1 MYRSKD
7 YFGLDLKK
15 LSDLYKSLQVSKGH
29 ALKNSD
35 DTKVIEAY
43 NNKREKQ
50 ESSSR
55 WSYTTELTARERDLY
70 FQELV
75 GVVTKDR
82 GGLGCKPKLTERQ
95 KLRQLV
101 ESVSEN
107 DMLVT
112 LVNKGVQGRFL
123 TWENTMQLDLGWN
136 NLIYNYKMSLAL
148 LKFHLN
154 STHDVANT
162 HG

>member
-1 MYRSKD
+1 M
-7 YFGLDLKK
+7 KK
-15 LSDLYKSLQVSKGH
+15 LSDLYKSLQVSKEH
-29 ALKNSD
+29 ALKNSCND

-50 ESSSR
+50 QSSSR
-55 WSYTTELTARERDLY
+55 WSYTTELTARERNLY

-82 GGLGCKPKLTERQ
+82 ARLGCKPKLTERQ

-112 LVNKGVQGRFL
+112 FVNKGVQVRFFFYIFDRF
-123 TWENTMQLDLGWN
+123 TDL
-136 NLIYNYKMSLAL
+136 A
-148 LKFHLN
+148 
-154 STHDVANT
+154 
-162 HG
+162 